1 MISLPLA
8 LNTLLT
14 RRLTTPTCALLCTL
28 TLHNPAAFAQADA
41 PVAPQRPAVQ
51 VLPAIQLR
59 PAIRAAV
66 AIAAPAPALNDKDLA
81 ARRWTRGL
89 IQQELHALHSV
100 CKLNPEQ
107 AKELVDAVEAQ
118 WKSKLAS
125 TFRSYAESNQRGGVD
140 FEFRVENAVKA
151 WVQASTSLSDD
162 QKKAWDEEIES
173 RNSLRKRVVIGKMV
187 SDAERK
193 YGLSSTQMQEAEKL
207 LLERWKEAWWVMYR
221 HGTTPETKFA
231 WISSI
236 LSESQRTAGSDPN
249 SLRQEYYTS
258 GGATDLPS
266 KSLNERFEVAGI
278 ESDPSISIEAATPA
292 GQKP

>member
-28 TLHNPAAFAQADA
+28 ALYNPAAFAQAEA
-41 PVAPQRPAVQ
+41 PAAAQRPAAQ

-66 AIAAPAPALNDKDLA
+66 AVAAPAPVLNDKDLA

-89 IQQELHALHSV
+89 IQQELHAVHSV

-107 AKELVDAVEAQ
+107 AKELVDAIESQ

-151 WVQASTSLSDD
+151 WVQASTSLSED

-193 YGLSSTQMQEAEKL
+193 YGLTSSQMQEAEKL

-249 SLRQEYYTS
+249 ALRQEYYTS

-266 KSLNERFEVAGI
+266 KSLNERLEVAGV
-278 ESDPSISIEAATPA
+278 ESDKSISIEPTAPA
-292 GQKP
+292 GPKP

>member
-28 TLHNPAAFAQADA
+28 TLHNPAAFAQAEA
-41 PVAPQRPAVQ
+41 PAAAQRPAVQ

-66 AIAAPAPALNDKDLA
+66 AAAAPAPVLNDKDLA

-89 IQQELHALHSV
+89 IQQELNAVHSI
-100 CKLNPEQ
+100 CNLNTEQ
-107 AKELVDAVEAQ
+107 AKELVDAIESQ

-151 WVQASTSLSDD
+151 WVQASTSLSED

-193 YGLSSTQMQEAEKL
+193 YGLTSSQMQEAEKL

-249 SLRQEYYTS
+249 ALRQEYYTS

-266 KSLNERFEVAGI
+266 KSLNERFEVAGV
-278 ESDPSISIEAATPA
+278 ESDPSISIEAVTPA